1 MYMCDISFKA
11 FYTGNVSMLA
21 STRSFVSE
29 VMHRR
34 IWSGYVRT
42 SMKYSCR
49 STQNSEE
56 GRAHAAPRQ
65 TRKKPQRN
73 NSKRK
78 WENRSEYERWGEKKN
93 TQNCIYS
100 NKENIM
106 CMQKAVLGK
115 KKNGKWTVLCVMPC
129 LFMKMHTDRYWLF
142 WSCCGWYLKLSTYR
156 AVAYYIKPTGDFTA
170 RLPVV
175 SLGSFSAQACWLT
188 CSCSGLEAATAPSW
202 SFPSRHRKQPLLS
215 VSEEMMMMMMRARRA
230 WLLYAKHLQIWVRSR
245 PNALVS
251 FSLSN
256 RRQPGF
262 GGA

>member
-115 KKNGKWTVLCVMPC
+115 KKKKTENELCCVSC
-129 LFMKMHTDRYWLF
+129 HACSWRCTQIDTDSF
-142 WSCCGWYLKLSTYR
+142 DH
-156 AVAYYIKPTGDFTA
+156 AVDDISNCPPTG
-170 RLPVV
+170 
-175 SLGSFSAQACWLT
+175 Q
-188 CSCSGLEAATAPSW
+188 
-202 SFPSRHRKQPLLS
+202 
-215 VSEEMMMMMMRARRA
+215 
-230 WLLYAKHLQIWVRSR
+230 
-245 PNALVS
+245 
-251 FSLSN
+251 
-256 RRQPGF
+256 
-262 GGA
+262 

>member
-115 KKNGKWTVLCVMPC
+115 KKKKRKMNCAVCHAMLVHEDAHRSILTLLIMLWMISQTV
-129 LFMKMHTDRYWLF
+129 
-142 WSCCGWYLKLSTYR
+142 
-156 AVAYYIKPTGDFTA
+156 
-170 RLPVV
+170 
-175 SLGSFSAQACWLT
+175 
-188 CSCSGLEAATAPSW
+188 
-202 SFPSRHRKQPLLS
+202 
-215 VSEEMMMMMMRARRA
+215 
-230 WLLYAKHLQIWVRSR
+230 HLQGSSILYKAHWRFYSQASCGVSWV
-245 PNALVS
+245 L
-251 FSLSN
+251 FCTGMLTDM
-256 RRQPGF
+256 F
-262 GGA
+262 L